1 MNKFSTFLLLVLL
14 VQVLPA
20 QAQFYSYTVDNTL
33 DLDDANPHDF
43 QCIASNGSCTLRAAI
58 DQLNYNDGIVST
70 IDFQAPGMEF
80 TIDSPLTIS
89 TDIEIS
95 GYGID
100 FITINSSSATSLF
113 IYESLTI
120 SDLTITGGYIYVNID
135 ASLTMEDVKVTGST
149 RSSAGG
155 AIAFY
160 GSQLHLT
167 RCQLTDN
174 QVTYEG
180 GAIYAVGYGGFPA
193 SVTLIDCDLM
203 NNQAG
208 EEGGGLYTEVDTLI
222 EDSWFESN
230 TATTDGGGIYIGG
243 NSTTV
248 DIVRTNISA
257 SQAANGGGLLIDTT
271 GSTVKI
277 RESSIITNSAGTD
290 GGGLLSRGSEVL
302 HLTNTTVSTN
312 SAANHGGGLCFDNDF
327 TTATINSCTIAKN
340 TADSDGDGG
349 NGGGFYNSNTFGIVE
364 IRDSLLAA
372 NNDSTSD
379 PLALYAPDCEGRLT
393 SYGYNLIG
401 YANSLCDL
409 QGDSSGNQVGNPND
423 GVIDPLLGILI
434 RPLYLPTFSH
444 GLANGSP
451 AIDGAD
457 PTGSTDWD
465 GTLLLSD
472 QVGNLRPLSLNCD
485 IGAIERNDVSYIFAE
500 GFESG
505 DVSRWSSTVP

>member
-14 VQVLPA
+14 SQALPVQG
-20 QAQFYSYTVDNTL
+20 QFYSFTVDNTL
-33 DLDDANPHDF
+33 DLDDANLADY

-58 DQLNYNDGIVST
+58 EQLNYNDGVVST
-70 IDFQAPGMEF
+70 IDFQAPGMVF
-80 TIDSPLTIS
+80 NIDTSLSIS
-89 TDIEIS
+89 TDIEIT

-100 FITINSSSATSLF
+100 FITINSTGNVSF
-113 IYESLTI
+113 FVYQDLTI
-120 SDLTITGGYIYVNID
+120 SDLTITGGYIYVNIE
-135 ASLTMEDVKVTGST
+135 ANLTMEDVKVTGST
-149 RSSAGG
+149 ASSAGG

-167 RCQLTDN
+167 RCQLTGN

-180 GAIYAVGYGGFPA
+180 GAIYAIGYGGFPA
-193 SVTLIDCDLM
+193 SVTLIDCNLED
-203 NNQAG
+203 NQAG
-208 EEGGGLYTEVDTLI
+208 EEGGGLYTEVDTMI
-222 EDSWFESN
+222 EDSWFEGN
-230 TATTDGGGIYIGG
+230 IAAMDGGGIYIGG
-243 NSTTV
+243 DSTTV

-257 SQAANGGGLLIDTT
+257 NQAANGGGLLIDTT

-290 GGGLLSRGSEVL
+290 GGGLLTQGSEVL

-312 SAANHGGGLCFDNDF
+312 SAANNGGGLCFDNDL
-327 TTATINSCTIAKN
+327 TAATINSCTIAKN

-349 NGGGFYNSNTFGIVE
+349 NGGGFYKSNTFGIVE

-372 NNDSTSD
+372 NNDSTTD
-379 PLALYAPDCEGRLT
+379 PYAFYAPDCEGRLT
-393 SYGYNLIG
+393 SYGYNLVG

-434 RPLYLPTFSH
+434 KPLYWPTFAHS
-444 GLANGSP
+444 LADGSP

-457 PTGSTDWD
+457 PTGSTDWN
-465 GTLLLSD
+465 GTLLLTD
-472 QVGNLRPLSLNCD
+472 QIGVARPQRVSCD
-485 IGAIERNDVSYIFAE
+485 IGAMERIDATYIFAD

-505 DVSRWSSTVP
+505 DTTSWSSTTP